1 MWVRMSK
8 MVLFLLDLY
17 LINPFL
23 TFVPLLSST
32 PNWESCI
39 MCQTVWWFIWL
50 FVLIHGWVFPTFC
63 NNLEMNFCVCFVAS
77 LWCLC
82 AWYNT
87 SMPSAEEWR
96 VTHCWLHCCV
106 IVYYIVCYIYL
117 YACVPFISG
126 VMMLQHTATL
136 TFTITFT
143 GQSECWLLL
152 YRTHKIATKK
162 KKPSKLW
169 CFLSGRVYVAL
180 CEGII
185 AIWEEHST
193 VFFNLV
199 FQDQIVSPYH

>member
-23 TFVPLLSST
+23 TFLPLLSST
-32 PNWESCI
+32 PNRESCI

-50 FVLIHGWVFPTFC
+50 FVLIHGWVFTTFC

-96 VTHCWLHCCV
+96 VTHCWLNCCV

-143 GQSECWLLL
+143 GQSEWWLLL

-162 KKPSKLW
+162 KPLKTVVFPFWQGLCGFMWRYYSKLGGAQY
-169 CFLSGRVYVAL
+169 CFFLSCFSGSN
-180 CEGII
+180 C
-185 AIWEEHST
+185 
-193 VFFNLV
+193 
-199 FQDQIVSPYH
+199 